1 MKKDYYEI
9 LQLAKEA
16 TREEVDKA
24 YRKLALKF
32 HPDRNPDDPTAAE
45 KFREVTEAYEVLSD
59 PDKRTQYDQYGFAT
73 DEGEAQAYQYH
84 HINLDDALRMFMNSF
99 GGGGM
104 GSFFGGGDSFSE
116 GGFARRGPAPGDHR
130 ALTLRI
136 TLEEA
141 ASGAEKEIEF
151 THTVTCPE
159 CKGSGSKG
167 GTAPVECPECSGSG
181 SKRSVRRLGPVQY
194 VTTAACPR
202 CNGEGSI
209 ISNPC
214 SRCRGRRSI
223 MEGEKR
229 NVTIPPGVD
238 SGNRLRITGMGDA
251 GDRNAPSGD
260 LFILLDVQ
268 NHSFF
273 QRKGDDLSCEVTVN
287 YPQAVLGSEVT
298 LRTLQ
303 GDVGLKIPSGTA
315 PSAILR
321 LKGKGMPNIRNPKRR
336 GDLYVKVKV
345 DVPKHPSS
353 KEKSLIK
360 KLLEVQG
367 EKDRFK

>member
-1 MKKDYYEI
+1 
-9 LQLAKEA
+9 
-16 TREEVDKA
+16 
-24 YRKLALKF
+24 
-32 HPDRNPDDPTAAE
+32 
-45 KFREVTEAYEVLSD
+45 
-59 PDKRTQYDQYGFAT
+59 
-73 DEGEAQAYQYH
+73 
-84 HINLDDALRMFMNSF
+84 
-99 GGGGM
+99 
-104 GSFFGGGDSFSE
+104 
-116 GGFARRGPAPGDHR
+116 
-130 ALTLRI
+130 
-136 TLEEA
+136 
-141 ASGAEKEIEF
+141 
-151 THTVTCPE
+151 
-159 CKGSGSKG
+159 
-167 GTAPVECPECSGSG
+167 
-181 SKRSVRRLGPVQY
+181 
-194 VTTAACPR
+194 
-202 CNGEGSI
+202 
-209 ISNPC
+209 
-214 SRCRGRRSI
+214 

-268 NHSFF
+268 NHPFF

-315 PSAILR
+315 PSSILR